1 MTTHIKVNAKCVR
14 FAPPYLVLYN
24 VNRYY
29 LITTSKREYTEDLEA
44 VKIFLHPQ
52 LSLSN
57 RASLSIRWNGG
68 DRPQRKRDTGPRR
81 SERRPLWR
89 LFVSE
94 KNNRYTTPFRRKEKA
109 SDFSVKKDT
118 KIGKPNGKISTS
130 GRHTHIASFTI
141 DPYDSAKL
149 ASGDQAEQE
158 RQHPLLSQR
167 YLR

>member
-1 MTTHIKVNAKCVR
+1 VGFRHGLLLDLSLTSRSVR
-14 FAPPYLVLYN
+14 IHELFAETVKFS
-24 VNRYY
+24 R
-29 LITTSKREYTEDLEA
+29 KRPSAYRA
-44 VKIFLHPQ
+44 IF
-52 LSLSN
+52 LSN
-57 RASLSIRWNGG
+57 RTIRWNGG
-68 DRPQRKRDTGPRR
+68 DRPQIKRDTGPRR